1 MSTVS
6 LLRIDDRLIHGQVMT
21 GWVKH
26 INATKIIIIDDE
38 LVHDDFMISVLEMA
52 VPNHMTLNI
61 FNVAQAIDVLSNIK
75 DDGEDDKVIILVKSP
90 IPVLALLQGGVNFE
104 ELIVGGMGVN
114 EKRSRLYRNL
124 AASDVERAAFRE
136 INQLGVPINIKVL
149 PSDAP
154 MELIPYL

>member
-61 FNVAQAIDVLSNIK
+61 FNVAQAIDVLSNVK
-75 DDGEDDKVIILVKSP
+75 DDGEDDKIIILVKSP

-124 AASDVERAAFRE
+124 AASDVERAAFR
-136 INQLGVPINIKVL
+136 
-149 PSDAP
+149 
-154 MELIPYL
+154 

>member
-61 FNVAQAIDVLSNIK
+61 FNVAQAIDVLSNVK
-75 DDGEDDKVIILVKSP
+75 DDGEDDKIIILVKSP

-124 AASDVERAAFRE
+124 AASDVERAA
-136 INQLGVPINIKVL
+136 
-149 PSDAP
+149 
-154 MELIPYL
+154 

>member
-61 FNVAQAIDVLSNIK
+61 FNVAQAIDVLSNVK
-75 DDGEDDKVIILVKSP
+75 DDGEDDKIIILVKSP

-124 AASDVERAAFRE
+124 AASDV
-136 INQLGVPINIKVL
+136 
-149 PSDAP
+149 
-154 MELIPYL
+154 

>member
-61 FNVAQAIDVLSNIK
+61 FNVAQAIDVLSNVK
-75 DDGEDDKVIILVKSP
+75 DDGEDDKIIILVKSP
-90 IPVLALLQGGVNFE
+90 IPVLALLQGGVNFG

>member
-61 FNVAQAIDVLSNIK
+61 FNVAQAIDVLSNVK
-75 DDGEDDKVIILVKSP
+75 DDGEDDKIIILVKSP

-136 INQLGVPINIKVL
+136 INQ
-149 PSDAP
+149 
-154 MELIPYL
+154 

>member
-61 FNVAQAIDVLSNIK
+61 FNVAQAIDVLSNVK
-75 DDGEDDKVIILVKSP
+75 DDGEDDKIIILVKSP

-124 AASDVERAAFRE
+124 AASDVERAAFRD
-136 INQLGVPINIKVL
+136 QLI
-149 PSDAP
+149 
-154 MELIPYL
+154 

>member
-61 FNVAQAIDVLSNIK
+61 FNVAQAIDVLSNVK
-75 DDGEDDKVIILVKSP
+75 DDGEDDKIIILVKSP

-136 INQLGVPINIKVL
+136 INQLGGPINIKVL

>member
-61 FNVAQAIDVLSNIK
+61 FNVAQAIDVLSNVK
-75 DDGEDDKVIILVKSP
+75 DDGEDDKIIILVKSP

-124 AASDVERAAFRE
+124 AASDVER
-136 INQLGVPINIKVL
+136 
-149 PSDAP
+149 
-154 MELIPYL
+154 

>member
-61 FNVAQAIDVLSNIK
+61 FNVAQAIDVLSNVK
-75 DDGEDDKVIILVKSP
+75 DDGEDDKIIILVKSP

-124 AASDVERAAFRE
+124 AASD
-136 INQLGVPINIKVL
+136 
-149 PSDAP
+149 
-154 MELIPYL
+154 

>member
-61 FNVAQAIDVLSNIK
+61 FNVAQAIDVLSNVK
-75 DDGEDDKVIILVKSP
+75 DDGEDDKIIILVKSP

-136 INQLGVPINIKVL
+136 INQL
-149 PSDAP
+149 
-154 MELIPYL
+154 EY

>member
-75 DDGEDDKVIILVKSP
+75 DDGEDDKIIILVKSP

-124 AASDVERAAFRE
+124 AASDVKRAAFRE
-136 INQLGVPINIKVL
+136 IDQLGVPINIKVL

>member
-61 FNVAQAIDVLSNIK
+61 FNVAQAIDVLSNVK
-75 DDGEDDKVIILVKSP
+75 DDGEDDKIIILVKSP

-124 AASDVERAAFRE
+124 AASDVERA
-136 INQLGVPINIKVL
+136 
-149 PSDAP
+149 
-154 MELIPYL
+154 

>member
-61 FNVAQAIDVLSNIK
+61 FNVAQAIDVLSNVK
-75 DDGEDDKVIILVKSP
+75 DDGEDDKIIILVKSP

-124 AASDVERAAFRE
+124 
-136 INQLGVPINIKVL
+136 
-149 PSDAP
+149 
-154 MELIPYL
+154 

>member
-61 FNVAQAIDVLSNIK
+61 FNVAQAIDVLSNVK
-75 DDGEDDKVIILVKSP
+75 DDGEDDKIIILVKSP

-124 AASDVERAAFRE
+124 A
-136 INQLGVPINIKVL
+136 
-149 PSDAP
+149 
-154 MELIPYL
+154 

>member
-61 FNVAQAIDVLSNIK
+61 FNVAQAIDVLSNVK
-75 DDGEDDKVIILVKSP
+75 DDGEDDKIIILVKSP

-114 EKRSRLYRNL
+114 EKRSRLYRN
-124 AASDVERAAFRE
+124 
-136 INQLGVPINIKVL
+136 
-149 PSDAP
+149 
-154 MELIPYL
+154 

>member
-61 FNVAQAIDVLSNIK
+61 L
-75 DDGEDDKVIILVKSP
+75 
-90 IPVLALLQGGVNFE
+90 
-104 ELIVGGMGVN
+104 M
-114 EKRSRLYRNL
+114 
-124 AASDVERAAFRE
+124 
-136 INQLGVPINIKVL
+136 L
-149 PSDAP
+149 PRQSTC
-154 MELIPYL
+154 

>member
-1 MSTVS
+1 
-6 LLRIDDRLIHGQVMT
+6 MT

-26 INATKIIIIDDE
+26 INATKIIIVDDE
-38 LVHDDFMISVLEMA
+38 LVHDEFMISVLEMA

-61 FNVAQAIDVLSNIK
+61 YNVTQATEVLSHVK
-75 DDGEDDKVIILVKSP
+75 DDNADDKIIILVKSP
-90 IPVLALLQGGVNFE
+90 VPVLALLRGGVSFQ

-114 EKRSRLYRNL
+114 ETRSRLYRNL
-124 AASDVERAAFRE
+124 AASDVERMAFKE
-136 INQLGVPINIKVL
+136 IDQLGLPINIKVL

>member
-75 DDGEDDKVIILVKSP
+75 DDGEDDKIIILVKSP

-136 INQLGVPINIKVL
+136 IDQLGV
-149 PSDAP
+149 
-154 MELIPYL
+154 

>member
-61 FNVAQAIDVLSNIK
+61 FNVAQAIDVLSNVK
-75 DDGEDDKVIILVKSP
+75 DDGEDDKIIILVKSP

-124 AASDVERAAFRE
+124 AASDVERAAFSE
-136 INQLGVPINIKVL
+136 INQL
-149 PSDAP
+149 
-154 MELIPYL
+154 EYQLI

>member
-61 FNVAQAIDVLSNIK
+61 FNVAQAIDVLSNVK
-75 DDGEDDKVIILVKSP
+75 DDGEDDKIIILVKSP

-136 INQLGVPINIKVL
+136 
-149 PSDAP
+149 
-154 MELIPYL
+154 

>member
-61 FNVAQAIDVLSNIK
+61 FNVAQAIDVLSNVK
-75 DDGEDDKVIILVKSP
+75 DDGEDDKIIILVKSP

-124 AASDVERAAFRE
+124 AAS
-136 INQLGVPINIKVL
+136 
-149 PSDAP
+149 
-154 MELIPYL
+154 

>member
-61 FNVAQAIDVLSNIK
+61 FNVAQAIDVLSNVK
-75 DDGEDDKVIILVKSP
+75 DDGEDDKIIILVKSP

-136 INQLGVPINIKVL
+136 IN
-149 PSDAP
+149 
-154 MELIPYL
+154 

>member
-75 DDGEDDKVIILVKSP
+75 DDGEDDKIIILVKSP

-136 INQLGVPINIKVL
+136 IYQLGVPINIKVL

>member
-61 FNVAQAIDVLSNIK
+61 FNVAQAIDVLSNVK
-75 DDGEDDKVIILVKSP
+75 DDGEDDKIIILVKSP

-136 INQLGVPINIKVL
+136 INKLGVPINIKVL

>member
-61 FNVAQAIDVLSNIK
+61 FNVAQAIDVLSNVK
-75 DDGEDDKVIILVKSP
+75 DDGEDDKIIILVKSP

-124 AASDVERAAFRE
+124 AASDVE
-136 INQLGVPINIKVL
+136 
-149 PSDAP
+149 
-154 MELIPYL
+154 

>member
-61 FNVAQAIDVLSNIK
+61 FNVAQAIDVLSNVK
-75 DDGEDDKVIILVKSP
+75 DDGEDDKIIILVKSP

-136 INQLGVPINIKVL
+136 I
-149 PSDAP
+149 
-154 MELIPYL
+154 

>member
-61 FNVAQAIDVLSNIK
+61 FNVAQAIDVLSNVK
-75 DDGEDDKVIILVKSP
+75 DDGEDDKIIILVKSP

-136 INQLGVPINIKVL
+136 INQLGV
-149 PSDAP
+149 
-154 MELIPYL
+154 

>member
-61 FNVAQAIDVLSNIK
+61 FNVAQAIDVLSNVK
-75 DDGEDDKVIILVKSP
+75 DDGEDDKIIILVKSP

-136 INQLGVPINIKVL
+136 INQL
-149 PSDAP
+149 
-154 MELIPYL
+154 EYQLI

>member
-61 FNVAQAIDVLSNIK
+61 FNVAQAIDVLSNVK
-75 DDGEDDKVIILVKSP
+75 DDGEDDKIIILVKSP

-136 INQLGVPINIKVL
+136 INQLG
-149 PSDAP
+149 
-154 MELIPYL
+154 

>member
-61 FNVAQAIDVLSNIK
+61 FNVAQAIDVLSNVK
-75 DDGEDDKVIILVKSP
+75 DDGEDDKIIILVKSP
-90 IPVLALLQGGVNFE
+90 IPVLRRSLFDTK
-104 ELIVGGMGVN
+104 
-114 EKRSRLYRNL
+114 EKAGRTL
-124 AASDVERAAFRE
+124 E
-136 INQLGVPINIKVL
+136 
-149 PSDAP
+149 
-154 MELIPYL
+154 

>member
-61 FNVAQAIDVLSNIK
+61 FNVAQAIDVLSNVK
-75 DDGEDDKVIILVKSP
+75 DDGEDDKIIILVKSP

-124 AASDVERAAFRE
+124 AASDVERAAF
-136 INQLGVPINIKVL
+136 
-149 PSDAP
+149 
-154 MELIPYL
+154 

>member
-61 FNVAQAIDVLSNIK
+61 FNVAQAIDVLSNVK
-75 DDGEDDKVIILVKSP
+75 DDGEDDKIIILVKSP

-136 INQLGVPINIKVL
+136 INQLGVP
-149 PSDAP
+149 
-154 MELIPYL
+154 

>member
-61 FNVAQAIDVLSNIK
+61 FNVAQAIDVLSNVK
-75 DDGEDDKVIILVKSP
+75 DDDEDDKIIILVKSP

-124 AASDVERAAFRE
+124 AASDVERTAFRE
-136 INQLGVPINIKVL
+136 IDQLGLPINIKVL